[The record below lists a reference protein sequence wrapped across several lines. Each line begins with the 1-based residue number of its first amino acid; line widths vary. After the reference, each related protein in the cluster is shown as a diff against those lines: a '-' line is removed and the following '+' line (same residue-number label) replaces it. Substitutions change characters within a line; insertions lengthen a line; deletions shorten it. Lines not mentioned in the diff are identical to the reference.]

1 MNMNM
6 NMNARSL
13 DTNQIE
19 RVKRFANLF
28 NAVELP
34 PSLEAF
40 FKRIQHKKHPFVKD
54 QPVKKRLKNLLY
66 QRAPARPFALR
77 YHRKNKS

>member
-6 NMNARSL
+6 NENMNARSL
-13 DTNQIE
+13 DNKQLE
-19 RVKRFANLF
+19 RVKRWSNLF

-40 FKRIQHKKHPFVKD
+40 FKKIQNKKNPYVKD
-54 QPVKKRLKNLLY
+54 QPKRRRLKNLLY
-66 QRAPARPFALR
+66 QRGGPLAPLR
-77 YHRKNKS
+77 

>member
-1 MNMNM
+1 MNMNE

-13 DTNQIE
+13 DNKQLE
-19 RVKRFANLF
+19 RVKRWSNLF

-40 FKRIQHKKHPFVKD
+40 FKKIQNKKHPYVKD
-54 QPVKKRLKNLLY
+54 QPNRRRLKNLLY
-66 QRAPARPFALR
+66 QRGGPLAPLR
-77 YHRKNKS
+77 